1 MKNKFS
7 KLNSF
12 SWRKIFSWLDDNIL
26 LITASFL
33 IIFIPLYPK
42 IPLAELIEG
51 YQVRLRLEDVF
62 VGIGLIIWLIQ
73 VIRKKI
79 KWRTPLFVP
88 ILAYAVVGL
97 LSTFSAVIISQT
109 IPAEPLHIGK
119 SLLHYFR
126 YLEYFSIY
134 LIVVS
139 AIKKRRDFWILLWVI
154 VGVVLAVTI
163 YGYGQKYRYWPVY
176 STMNREF
183 AKGVRLVL
191 TEHARVQSTFGGHY
205 DLGGYLL
212 ATLTIVFAFAMNQ
225 TKRLTRYSVYVV
237 YFFGLW
243 LLIMTAAR
251 TSYAGYLL
259 AGLILLVYG
268 AVSSSQKWSGKIFNF
283 IKLFIVFILINTSLL
298 LIFGDNM
305 YSRLVQVIDSYP
317 AVSQPYRQFELY
329 AVEQFHYLNARRKDA
344 LAFLMNPDQFLA
356 AKKPDNAVEISLID
370 QQTSPPVLPADTLP
384 TPVKPSDVTLETPD
398 YIQIATSSADGTTIY
413 STIEKPR
420 EYSDSALKFG
430 LSLGIRLD
438 TLWPRALQG
447 YYTNPL
453 LGSGYA
459 TLTKEAIG
467 QFTEAESTDNNFL
480 RTIGETGAFGFV
492 TFYGLMIYAVWL
504 AISLL
509 KNSFIPKVD
518 KWFAIAFI
526 ALTAG
531 LWVNALY
538 IDIFAASKVAF
549 TYWSLTG
556 ILVGIY
562 LLNNQ
567 EKSSINNQ

>member
-12 SWRKIFSWLDDNIL
+12 SWRKFFSWLDDNIL

-97 LSTFSAVIISQT
+97 LSTFSAVVISQT

-225 TKRLTRYSVYVV
+225 TKRLTRYSVYFV

-298 LIFGDNM
+298 LIYGDNM

-317 AVSQPYRQFELY
+317 TIAQPYRQFELY